1 MIFFGRLC
9 NYELEEAGM
18 MELCPPDQCTGCA
31 ACAAKCPIEAISMQE
46 DVHGFYQPVIQASIC
61 TDCALCRLTCPVLS
75 EESIK
80 RLKQPDV
87 YAGWSV
93 SDSIRTNSSSGGIF
107 SVLAQAVM
115 REDGKVF
122 AAALDAG
129 FKLRHREVNGLEDL
143 HAFRGSKYLQSFIG
157 ETYQQIAC
165 YAKLG
170 VRVMFVGTP
179 CQVAGLYGFLK
190 GVKGNNVLT
199 CELVCH
205 GVPSQK
211 IFDSYL
217 QFLQNQG
224 YSGFCSIDFRDRK
237 TSNRMTTI
245 SYHNPLKSILL
256 TGKQDYFQQAFI
268 RNLIS
273 RKACYNCK
281 FARLPRVGDITLG
294 DFWGLGLEE
303 PFLHD
308 KSKGVSLI
316 LANSSQGAEMLQK
329 CEHELFLERRLLS
342 EAVKKNQRVCR
353 ASGLSPQRGA
363 FLSDLETKS
372 VEQIVRK
379 YRLHSPMTFRSLVY
393 FWGRRL
399 LGVRLM
405 AFVSASMKRR
415 GYA

>member
-1 MIFFGRLC
+1 
-9 NYELEEAGM
+9 

-31 ACAAKCPIEAISMQE
+31 ACAAKCPIEAISMRE
-46 DVHGFYQPVIQASIC
+46 DVHGFYHPVIKASTC
-61 TDCALCRLTCPVLS
+61 TDCALCRLTCPILS

-93 SDSIRTNSSSGGIF
+93 SDSIRTDSSSGGVF
-107 SVLAQAVM
+107 SVLARRVM

-122 AAALDAG
+122 AAAFDAG

-157 ETYQQIAC
+157 EETYQQIAC
-165 YAKLG
+165 YAKRGML
-170 VRVMFVGTP
+170 VMFVGTP
-179 CQVAGLYGFLK
+179 CQVAGLYAFLN
-190 GVKGNNVLT
+190 GGGDNVLT

-211 IFDSYL
+211 IFDGYL

-224 YSGFCSIDFRDRK
+224 HSGFSSIDFRDRK
-237 TSNRMTTI
+237 TSNRTTTI
-245 SYHNPLKSILL
+245 SYQNPLKSILL
-256 TGKQDYFQQAFI
+256 TGKLDYFQQAFI

-316 LANSSQGAEMLQK
+316 LSNSSRGAEVLRE
-329 CEHELFLERRLLS
+329 CEGELFLERRLLS
-342 EAVKKNQRVCR
+342 EAAKKNQRVCR
-353 ASGLSPQRGA
+353 ASGLSPQRDA
-363 FLSDLETKS
+363 FLADIETKS
-372 VEQIVRK
+372 VDQIVRK
-379 YRLHSPMTFRSLVY
+379 YRLHSPTTLRSLVY
-393 FWGRRL
+393 FWGQRL
-399 LGVRLM
+399 FGAKFMDFVR
-405 AFVSASMKRR
+405 ASIKRR
-415 GYA
+415 WYD